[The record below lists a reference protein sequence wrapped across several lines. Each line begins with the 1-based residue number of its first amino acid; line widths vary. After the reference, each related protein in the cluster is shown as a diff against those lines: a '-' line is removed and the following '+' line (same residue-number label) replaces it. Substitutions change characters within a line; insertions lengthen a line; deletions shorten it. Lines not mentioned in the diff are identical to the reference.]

1 MRSEEEGGRGKTKE
15 RDIATNLEAT
25 AWRKHVL
32 LLFKV
37 AFLLFF
43 LFFVCGRVIEC
54 LCEFLLGVV
63 LVLEVVC
70 VTFVWRGLIVWGE
83 VFVVWRDVFSFV
95 GDLLFLLTKV
105 AFTLQLR
112 GNNCKWKQDSTSRT
126 KH

>member
-1 MRSEEEGGRGKTKE
+1 MRWEEEGGRGKTKE

-54 LCEFLLGVV
+54 LCEFLLSVV

-70 VTFVWRGLIVWGE
+70 GFCLAWFYCLGGGFCCL
-83 VFVVWRDVFSFV
+83 
-95 GDLLFLLTKV
+95 
-105 AFTLQLR
+105 A
-112 GNNCKWKQDSTSRT
+112 
-126 KH
+126 